1 MKLIRLEIQNLAS
14 LDRPEGETIDFTQG
28 ALGNSTIFSIVG
40 PTGSGKST
48 LLDAICLAL
57 YGRAP
62 RYPRKKGDRNQ
73 KVETYGI
80 DDEKVHLVPND
91 CRNILTRGKK
101 TGFSKLTFQTND
113 GSLYRAE
120 WHVKFNN
127 VKFDDKVKPVL
138 YKLTILPDG
147 TQAEED
153 ADWTELP
160 QIIGLEYEQF
170 LRTVLIAQGAFS
182 NFLNA
187 NEKERSQLLEKL
199 VGNEELYTSIAEQIK
214 AKATQANEAYRDISS
229 SIDAIKQDLLDD
241 AALHQIEEQIATL
254 EQAENALTAKLKKV
268 EDELRWYAEEKAMTD
283 DVSTKQNIAV
293 QAAAKQKAFDD
304 DAHRLALHDALD
316 EAIDLLRE
324 ANRVQSELGKLRGDI
339 DARKAKARQLN
350 DDIEAKNKA
359 LEQMNKS
366 AEDARKALDE
376 TTPHIRRAREL
387 MTKIDEAKTRL
398 EERDEA
404 KRKAEQE
411 ATEATQALE
420 DNKSK
425 IEHDK
430 QAVAD
435 AQAQLQKS
443 IEKLDQERM
452 ALTEQVQT
460 IENAINGLQSQIEG
474 KTADELGTSKSEA
487 DNVLQALKRAIEVV
501 NSLAD
506 AKAEKLKAEAE
517 QKNIMQQSEQAR
529 NEKSKLNIETLEKEV
544 EEDKRLFTLITSE
557 KWQSHRHS
565 LKDGTPC
572 PLCGATVH
580 PYQADDRL
588 LDDAINGL
596 NTRLAAKQADLERQK
611 KADRTHS
618 DIIQR
623 NEGLLQGII
632 TRLQQVQAD
641 IEQHNDTWNA
651 LHAQHPTWPNDKD
664 ALEALKPSLEQN
676 QQQADEALRHF
687 NRIQA
692 EINKQNKHKDDAVK
706 ARDKVVSESQDIIS
720 QLQQVVSDAT
730 QRLAVDEKLTDTLLP
745 DQVKK
750 QQALADATTK
760 WQTASDTYNVLN
772 EAFKQELGGEL
783 PDTVEQRLKKAVTDA
798 EASLSSLNEEI
809 VQLRN
814 DMSQLTGAI
823 EEQNKLLAEKEQHHK
838 ASKDELAQWLA
849 AYNTR
854 ADRLCEVDLGVVTAL
869 LYATDNWESVRRQK
883 EALAQEV
890 ASAQALLAE
899 SQRAH
904 NLHQDSRPE
913 QTHAQLLAQQA
924 ELQQNSQRDKLIDA
938 KTTKKRHDDAVQ
950 KMGGKAEQLSLA
962 QQQRDDWKEIN
973 DAIGS
978 EGNTLRKVAQCY
990 TLGFLIEHANAEIR
1004 KFNRRYELQQIKNS
1018 LAIRVIDHD
1027 RADDVRFT
1035 NSLSGGETFI
1045 VSLGL
1050 ALGLSSL
1057 SSRNIRFDNLFID
1070 EGFGTL
1076 DADTLATVIN
1086 SLAMLQTS
1094 QGKKVGVI
1102 SHTDTMSER
1111 ITTQIRVIPNGS
1123 TGSSRIEIVP

>member
-1 MKLIRLEIQNLAS
+1 MKLIRLEIKNLAS
-14 LDRPEGETIDFTQG
+14 LDRPEGEVIDFTQG

-57 YGRAP
+57 YGHAP
-62 RYPRKKGDRNQ
+62 RYQFKKQ
-73 KVETYGI
+73 KVQTYGI
-80 DDEKVHLVPND
+80 DDEKLHLAPND

-101 TGFSKLTFQTND
+101 SGFSKLTFQTND

-120 WHVKFNN
+120 WNVKFNN

-138 YKLTILPDG
+138 YKLTMLPDG

-199 VGNEELYTSIAEQIK
+199 IGNEELYTSIAEQIK

-241 AALHQIEEQIATL
+241 EALHQIEEQITTL

-339 DARKAKARQLN
+339 DAKKAKARQLN

-359 LEQMNKS
+359 QEQMNKS

-387 MTKIDEAKTRL
+387 MTKIDEAKLRL
-398 EERDEA
+398 EERAEA
-404 KRKAEQE
+404 MRKAEQE
-411 ATEATQALE
+411 ATAATQALD

-425 IEHDK
+425 IEQDK

-435 AQAQLQKS
+435 AQAKLLKS
-443 IEKLDQERM
+443 TESLEQERT

-460 IENAINGLQSQIEG
+460 IENIINGLQSQIEG
-474 KTADELGTSKSEA
+474 KNADELGTSKSDA
-487 DNVLQALKRAIEVV
+487 DKVLQDLKRAIEVV
-501 NSLAD
+501 GRLAD

-517 QKNIMQQSEQAR
+517 QENIKQQSEQAR
-529 NEKSKLNIETLEKEV
+529 HEKGKLNIETLEKEV

-557 KWQSHRHS
+557 KWQSHRHL

-580 PYQADDRL
+580 PYHADDQL
-588 LDDAINGL
+588 LDDAINDL
-596 NTRLAAKQADLERQK
+596 NARLVAKQAELECQK
-611 KADRTHS
+611 KADRTQS
-618 DIIQR
+618 GIIQR
-623 NEGLLQGII
+623 NEGLLQGIV
-632 TRLQQVQAD
+632 TRLQQLKAD
-641 IEQHNDTWNA
+641 IERHNDTWHA
-651 LHAQHPTWPNDKD
+651 LHAQHPTWPKDKD
-664 ALEALKPSLEQN
+664 ALEALRPILEQH

-692 EINKQNKHKDDAVK
+692 EINKQNKQKDDAVK
-706 ARDKVVSESQDIIS
+706 TRDNFVTKRQANIT
-720 QLQQVVSDAT
+720 QLQQRVTDTS
-730 QRLAVDEKLTDTLLP
+730 QRLAVDEKLTDTLQL
-745 DQVKK
+745 DLTKK

-760 WQTASDTYNVLN
+760 WQTASDTYIGLN
-772 EAFKQELGGEL
+772 EVFKQELGGEL
-783 PDTVEQRLKKAVTDA
+783 PDTVEQRLKKAVADA
-798 EASLSSLNEEI
+798 EASLSSMNEDI
-809 VQLRN
+809 VLLRN
-814 DMSQLTGAI
+814 DMSQLAGAI
-823 EEQNKLLAEKEQHHK
+823 DEQDKLLAQREQHCK
-838 ASKDELAQWLA
+838 DSKDELAQWIA
-849 AYNTR
+849 AYNAR

-869 LYATDNWESVRRQK
+869 LCATDDWENVRRQK
-883 EALAQEV
+883 EVLAQEV

-899 SQRAH
+899 SQKAH
-904 NLHQDSRPE
+904 NLHQVSRPE

-950 KMGGKAEQLSLA
+950 KLGSKAEQLSQA

-973 DAIGS
+973 DVIGS

-990 TLGFLIEHANAEIR
+990 TLGFLVEHANAEIR

-1076 DADTLATVIN
+1076 DADTLATVID

-1111 ITTQIRVIPNGS
+1111 ITTQIRVVPNGS
-1123 TGSSRIEIVP
+1123 TGSSHIEIVP

>member
-1 MKLIRLEIQNLAS
+1 MRLEIQNLAS
-14 LDRPEGETIDFTQG
+14 LDRPEGEVIDFTQG
-28 ALGNSTIFSIVG
+28 ALGESNIFSIVG

-73 KVETYGI
+73 KVETYGS
-80 DDEKVHLVPND
+80 DDEKVRLVPSD

-101 TGFSKLTFQTND
+101 MGYSKLTFQAND

-120 WHVKFNN
+120 WHVKFNK
-127 VKFDDKVKPVL
+127 VKFDDTVKPSL
-138 YKLTILPDG
+138 FKLTVQPDG
-147 TQAEED
+147 TLAEHD
-153 ADWTELP
+153 AVWAELP

-170 LRTVLIAQGAFS
+170 MRTVLIAQGAFS

-187 NEKERSQLLEKL
+187 NEKERSELLEKL
-199 VGNEELYTSIAEQIK
+199 VGNEELYTSIVEQIK
-214 AKATQANEAYRDISS
+214 ARVAQVNEAYLNISS
-229 SIDAIKQDLLDD
+229 SIAAIKQDLLDD
-241 AALHQIEEQIATL
+241 ETLHQIEEQIATL
-254 EQAENALTAKLKKV
+254 EQAENALTTKLKKV
-268 EDELRWYAEEKAMTD
+268 EEELRWYADNKTMAD
-283 DVSTKQNIAV
+283 DLSTKQSIAEQTV
-293 QAAAKQKAFDD
+293 AKQKAFDSN
-304 DAHRLALHDALD
+304 AHRLALHDALN

-324 ANRVQSELGKLRGDI
+324 MYRMESELGQLRGDI
-339 DARKAKARQLN
+339 ETKSIRASQL
-350 DDIEAKNKA
+350 DKDIEAKNKA
-359 LEQMNKS
+359 HEQMNKA
-366 AEDARKALDE
+366 AEDARKILDE
-376 TTPHIRRAREL
+376 ATPHIRRAHEL
-387 MTKIDEAKTRL
+387 LTKIDEAKQRL
-398 EERDEA
+398 EERVEN
-404 KRKAEQE
+404 KRKAEQD
-411 ATEATQALE
+411 AAAATQAVE
-420 DNKSK
+420 DNKVK
-425 IEHDK
+425 IEQDK

-435 AQAQLQKS
+435 AQAKLLKS
-443 IEKLDQERM
+443 TEELERKRT
-452 ALTEQVQT
+452 ALTEQVQA
-460 IENAINGLQSQIEG
+460 IEKVINGLQSQIEG
-474 KTADELGTSKSEA
+474 KTADELGSSKSEA
-487 DNVLQALKRAIEVV
+487 DKVLHDLKQAIEVV
-501 NSLAD
+501 SSLAD
-506 AKAEKLKAEAE
+506 AKAEKLKAETE
-517 QKNIMQQSEQAR
+517 QENIEQQSAQAR
-529 NEKSKLNIETLEKEV
+529 HELGKLDIKKLEKEV

-557 KWQSHRHS
+557 KWQSHRHL

-572 PLCGATVH
+572 PLCGATSH
-580 PYQADDRL
+580 PYQADDHL
-588 LDDAINGL
+588 LDEAINGL
-596 NTRLAAKQADLERQK
+596 NTRLAAKQAELERQK
-611 KADRTHS
+611 KADRTQS

-632 TRLQQVQAD
+632 TRLQQLLVD
-641 IEQHNDTWNA
+641 IERHNDTWNA
-651 LHAQHPTWPNDKD
+651 LHAQHPTWPMDKD

-706 ARDKVVSESQDIIS
+706 ARDKAASESQDIIS
-720 QLQQVVSDAT
+720 QLKQMVIDAN
-730 QRLAVDEKLTDTLLP
+730 QRLAVDEKLTDTLQP

-760 WQTASDTYNVLN
+760 WQTASDTYNDLN

-783 PDTVEQRLKKAVTDA
+783 PDTVEQRLKKAVADA
-798 EASLSSLNEEI
+798 EASLSSLNEDI
-809 VQLRN
+809 VQLCN

-823 EEQNKLLAEKEQHHK
+823 DEQNKLLAEREQHYK
-838 ASKDELAQWLA
+838 ASKDKLALWLA
-849 AYNTR
+849 TYNAR
-854 ADRLCEVDLGVVTAL
+854 ADRLGEVDLDVVTAL
-869 LYATDNWESVRRQK
+869 LHATDDWEALRRQK
-883 EALAQEV
+883 EALAHEV
-890 ASAQALLAE
+890 ASTQALLAE
-899 SQRAH
+899 SQKAH
-904 NLHQDSRPE
+904 SLHQHSRPE
-913 QTHAQLLAQQA
+913 QTHAQLLAQQT

-938 KTTKKRHDDAVQ
+938 KATKKRHDDAVQ
-950 KMGGKAEQLSLA
+950 KLGSKAEQLSMA

-978 EGNTLRKVAQCY
+978 DGNTLRKVAQCY
-990 TLGFLIEHANAEIR
+990 TLGFLVEHANAEIR

-1018 LAIRVIDHD
+1018 LSICVIDHD

-1076 DADTLATVIN
+1076 DADTLATVID

-1123 TGSSRIEIVP
+1123 TGSSRIEIVS